1 MENVAKRNSEIDFA
15 IQRAKLPKDL
25 TGGTPAMQEGGYIR
39 KGSAE
44 TSTDYQIRVT
54 DAYLFN
60 GYTRTRGYLTGQVF
74 RKDITITED
83 SELKDLFVRMKNDID
98 LQGNNMRTFAQEF
111 FQNGLDEGVRFIL
124 VQYPSIRM
132 DGDNYFDEDLGEWRR
147 RTKKADEEKGWR
159 PYFVQFGYDK
169 ILGYRYEYQNGV
181 KVLTQLRI
189 MEHITEH
196 GSIDVEDEH
205 IEQVRV
211 IERGKW
217 ATYRK
222 SDKDKDIWAL
232 HDQGETSIDVIPLA
246 VWMPGDILTDMTAI
260 PALEDLA
267 MLNKRHF
274 VATADQNVLMSFVRR
289 PPWFGRN
296 LVQDGESVQFGP
308 GRLVHSTSSDAI
320 LESVG
325 INADAVEAGRGELKD
340 LEERMAIYGLMMLTP
355 TLRASGGK
363 TATQAQQES
372 SESVSQLTDWALGL
386 KDCFDN
392 ALKFAAMYE
401 GIETGDEPELKVN
414 TEFQPG
420 LGLEPAVLISAV
432 EKGIIPRQVAFDEF
446 KRRGLVSDVYDWEDV
461 KSMIEDDTRS
471 APGPEGI
478 PGLADMMG
486 GE

>member
-1 MENVAKRNSEIDFA
+1 MENIAKRRPEIDTA
-15 IQRAKLPKDL
+15 IQRARLPKDL

-83 SELKDLFVRMKNDID
+83 SELKGLFVRMKNDID

-111 FQNGLDEGVRFIL
+111 FQNGLDEGVRFLL
-124 VQYPSIRM
+124 VQYPSIKM
-132 DGDNYFDEDLGEWRR
+132 DGDNYYDEDLGEWRR
-147 RTKKADEEKGWR
+147 RTKKADEENGWR
-159 PYFVQFGYDK
+159 PYFVQFGLDQL
-169 ILGYRYEYQNGV
+169 LGYRFEYQNGV

-189 MEHITEH
+189 MENITQH
-196 GSIDVEDEH
+196 GVIDVEDEE

-217 ATYRK
+217 TTYRK
-222 SDKDKDIWAL
+222 ADKEKETWTA
-232 HDQGETSIDVIPLA
+232 HGEGTTSIEDIPLA
-246 VWMPGDILTDMTAI
+246 IWMPGDIITDMTAI

-289 PPWFGRN
+289 PPWFGKN
-296 LVQDGESVQFGP
+296 LVEQGESVQFGP
-308 GRLVHSTSSDAI
+308 GRMVHSTSPDAV
-320 LESVG
+320 LQSVG
-325 INADAVEAGRGELKD
+325 VDVSSVEAGRGELKD
-340 LEERMAIYGLMMLTP
+340 LEERMGIYGLMMLVP

-372 SESVSQLTDWALGL
+372 TESVSQLTDWALSL

-401 GIETGDEPELKVN
+401 DIEIGDEPELKIN

-420 LGLEPAVLISAV
+420 MGLEPQILVQAV
-432 EKGIIPRQVAFDEF
+432 EKGIIPKQVAFDEF

-461 KSMIEDDTRS
+461 KAMIEDDTRS
-471 APGPEGI
+471 MPGPEGI

-486 GE
+486 G